1 MLQHDSVGEA
11 INGASFRSQCWL
23 LAAIGV
29 GVCGDVG
36 DFGGGGGGDDDYMLP
51 EDAQLLF

>member
-11 INGASFRSQCWL
+11 INGASGRSQCSL

-29 GVCGDVG
+29 GVCGDG
-36 DFGGGGGGDDDYMLP
+36 GFGGGGGGDDDYKLP
-51 EDAQLLF
+51 EEAILLF